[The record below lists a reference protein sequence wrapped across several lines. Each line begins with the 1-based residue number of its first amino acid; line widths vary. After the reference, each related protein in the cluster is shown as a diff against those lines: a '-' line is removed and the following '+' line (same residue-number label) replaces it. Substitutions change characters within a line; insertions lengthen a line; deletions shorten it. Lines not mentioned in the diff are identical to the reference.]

1 MRERTGMDGVGL
13 VTLDSWP
20 EKVSQRTQNLG
31 EHLKVEKEQS
41 MGGQKKGHCRQRI
54 ENSFSF
60 SFSSSPF
67 SCSFSSSLER
77 RSLLI

>member
-1 MRERTGMDGVGL
+1 MIERTEIDRVGL

-41 MGGQKKGHCRQRI
+41 MGGTKG
-54 ENSFSF
+54 
-60 SFSSSPF
+60 
-67 SCSFSSSLER
+67 
-77 RSLLI
+77 RSL